1 MDASLRTRLVKLLVA
16 TFTEEELKDI
26 IRGLEEGDW
35 VLVNV
40 LYNMLEEESHVEV
53 ICHID
58 LDTCSSERCNT

>member
-16 TFTEEELKDI
+16 TFTQKELEEI

-40 LYNMLEEESHVEV
+40 LYNMLEDSAEPREEESHV
-53 ICHID
+53 
-58 LDTCSSERCNT
+58 